1 MIVYFYDIAPTP
13 PPHPHR
19 TSCRQANLFAS
30 ILTFWKRK
38 WNLSRTA
45 LFVCFFVGG
54 GLESTPLSSCIY
66 KKVVFLNAIIV
77 DFVESVANQH
87 LCTSI
92 YFHSFLWLILILPRT
107 LLHYSKQPCLE
118 MQHLKMYLN
127 WVSSFVFYTSR
138 YFHWFLWN
146 FYFWNYW

>member
-1 MIVYFYDIAPTP
+1 MLLFELGWFLSVYFSLKYFHSFLCFQFYFFCSYPYP
-13 PPHPHR
+13 SLEP
-19 TSCRQANLFAS
+19 SGRQANLFAS

-38 WNLSRTA
+38 WNHSRTA

-87 LCTSI
+87 LCTCASYDLI
-92 YFHSFLWLILILPRT
+92 SKFLNGSLEYRM
-107 LLHYSKQPCLE
+107 SKHMAVAIVHTRLF
-118 MQHLKMYLN
+118 
-127 WVSSFVFYTSR
+127 S
-138 YFHWFLWN
+138 
-146 FYFWNYW
+146 

>member
-1 MIVYFYDIAPTP
+1 MPYAFVWIGVVLICIFFFKIFSFVPLFLVLFICSYPYPSLEP
-13 PPHPHR
+13 
-19 TSCRQANLFAS
+19 SGQQANLFAI

-38 WNLSRTA
+38 WNHSRTA

-87 LCTSI
+87 LCASI

-107 LLHYSKQPCLE
+107 LLHYSKQSCLE
-118 MQHLKMYLN
+118 MQHL
-127 WVSSFVFYTSR
+127 
-138 YFHWFLWN
+138 
-146 FYFWNYW
+146 